1 MQNKK
6 ILLKLNKFLVHQFNN
21 LQEVTENHDS
31 GGKTRSLSGETVEKI
46 IDIIWSELGQEFPLM
61 NLNITNG
68 KNTPVLVKNS
78 DLEGTVS
85 SVKESVDR
93 HCFINNDLILAIECK
108 TYLDKP
114 YMQRASSDFELM
126 RRSTSNFK
134 SSIVSL
140 QDSVNNETYNFWM
153 NEGYIDKVFFLSD
166 VKRNSA
172 KEQRIYYHI
181 DWLNQKA
188 LSSLIDYMREVIL
201 NANNTTI

>member
-6 ILLKLNKFLVHQFNN
+6 ILFKLNRFLEIQFNN
-21 LQEVTENHDS
+21 LQAVTESHDS
-31 GGKTRSLSGETVEKI
+31 GGKARSLSGDTVETM
-46 IDIIWSELGQEFPLM
+46 IDIIWSELSQEFPLM

-68 KNTPVLVKNS
+68 KKTPVLVTNS
-78 DLEGTVS
+78 SLEGTIS

-93 HCFINNDLILAIECK
+93 HCFINNKLMIAIECK

-126 RRSTSNFK
+126 RRTNSDFK
-134 SSIVSL
+134 SVIVSL
-140 QDSVNNETYNFWM
+140 QDSVNNETYDFWM

-166 VKRNSA
+166 IKRNSA

-188 LSSLIDYMREVIL
+188 LSNLIDYIREVIL
-201 NANNTTI
+201 DANNKAI